1 MTQRKPISFAQTE
14 QIDHLL
20 KSLDLGDTLPTARE
34 CSSVELLICN
44 DNYLDIVLAHRIE
57 VQPGMYLL
65 NSSKLG
71 WIISGRTNNIDKSP
85 SETIMLMLTY
95 GTEVERSSV
104 CTSEDSVKQRTSD
117 VEDFWNLES
126 IGVTADPLHSD
137 EDQRA
142 IKTFKESI
150 KLDGYR
156 YQVP

>member
-1 MTQRKPISFAQTE
+1 
-14 QIDHLL
+14 
-20 KSLDLGDTLPTARE
+20 
-34 CSSVELLICN
+34 
-44 DNYLDIVLAHRIE
+44 
-57 VQPGMYLL
+57 
-65 NSSKLG
+65 
-71 WIISGRTNNIDKSP
+71 
-85 SETIMLMLTY
+85 MLTY